1 MICRT
6 NLRVEPDSSDLSHIA
21 VGLSASDPAAR
32 RPYLARADTKHNSR
46 VVQITS
52 RCPVF
57 SFHPRFTAREKI
69 PLKFHVLSDTVYRIR
84 SERLLENGAH
94 PVNFGQSALSGFEFQ
109 IASSGAYR
117 D

>member
-6 NLRVEPDSSDLSHIA
+6 NLRDEPDSSDVSHIA
-21 VGLSASDPAAR
+21 VELNASEPDAR
-32 RPYLARADTKHNSR
+32 WAYLARADAKHNTR

-52 RCPVF
+52 RCPTF
-57 SFHPRFTAREKI
+57 SFHPRFTSREKI
-69 PLKFHVLSDTVYRIR
+69 PPKFHVLSDTVYTIQ
-84 SERLLENGAH
+84 SERPLENGVY
-94 PVNFGQSALSGFEFQ
+94 PVIFGQSALSGFEFQ

>member
-1 MICRT
+1 MGPFVSRK
-6 NLRVEPDSSDLSHIA
+6 LRAPLKTSIPIHSSNSSLVA
-21 VGLSASDPAAR
+21 VA
-32 RPYLARADTKHNSR
+32 TKHNSR

-52 RCPVF
+52 RCPTF

-69 PLKFHVLSDTVYRIR
+69 PLKFHVLSDTVYTIQL
-84 SERLLENGAH
+84 ERPFENGAY
-94 PVNFGQSALSGFEFQ
+94 PVIFGQSALSGFEFQ